1 MKSQTVSYRQLFS
14 IFLATMLMTLAS
26 CSVLKRPDPGSS
38 VNNQHGAAIQSQNA
52 ASNASSESE
61 LSTALSKM
69 KISKA
74 ARVVVSQHKANIIN
88 LYRTDTLLLVI
99 QNQYRDNKLAEKLV
113 DNNDTSSA
121 ISTLVRLFPI
131 DAYRILTYV
140 TENSLINEDTLLVI
154 AVENKLDPTIVL
166 EASATGME
174 NSVTPLIHSAGI
186 VIYGQDED
194 YTSEVRYRE
203 VGDNTWLPAL
213 KLAWEPI
220 YGALSGSIV
229 HLNADTE
236 YEVEIEITDY
246 NGYKEEYSFNFQT
259 RPNSPPIDSNKI
271 YYLSE
276 IYSGGQLDLEALNIQ
291 GSEDGYA
298 KIIGDGQVIEASSD
312 FLSAVNI
319 GSQSYIMLENLT
331 IKGGERYGIF
341 AKNTHNIW
349 IKGCDI
355 SKYGRIASVYKN
367 GKGYSSE
374 TSTVPIN
381 YDSGIYLEKTGI
393 SVIEECEIHDPNGK
407 ANHWGN
413 GHPNGPNAL
422 QIYAYHPDEAYR
434 GQMIVRNNRLYG
446 SATHRFNDVIEGR
459 KNFWRNGGF
468 VRDSAIYGNYLAY
481 ANDDLIEIDGGQRN
495 VLVYEN
501 EITQGYAGISI
512 APNRLGPSYVFHNY
526 IHDLGDERGK
536 EWTAIKA
543 GGLMSQPGG
552 KTYIIEN
559 HINTARNGIAAS
571 SVDGDSTFWI
581 EVINNVIINHN
592 FNNKVG
598 LEVYDS
604 QKYYASTF
612 TNNIMFNTQI
622 NAPNLDIATN
632 NLVEHPLTYDSEFI
646 STYLEAEELHFLP
659 IQSNNWVPNF
669 SRENKKSVTNSASS
683 NVMNLPAA
691 PLYTDEAEPSEFIV
705 IDESKLSKFS
715 SQTKYGSAEV
725 FSDTSLV
732 ITGNSWYKLPVQYDV
747 KPNTTLSFDIKVV
760 GDVEIAG
767 IALEINNT
775 QTESAIFR
783 LAGSQKYGNDVSHL
797 LTGDSF
803 TSVTL
808 EVGKYDFED
817 IKYLVF
823 ILDND
828 IDEAKNN
835 AEVYFENIR
844 FHTPVYQAPS
854 VVTHDEV
861 LIGIG
866 KSD

>member
-1 MKSQTVSYRQLFS
+1 MGTQQVDSKVYRFIILILLS
-14 IFLATMLMTLAS
+14 TFLLS
-26 CSVLKRPDPGSS
+26 CSTT
-38 VNNQHGAAIQSQNA
+38 
-52 ASNASSESE
+52 AS
-61 LSTALSKM
+61 
-69 KISKA
+69 KISKTS
-74 ARVVVSQHKANIIN
+74 VQPGE
-88 LYRTDTLLLVI
+88 VI
-99 QNQYRDNKLAEKLV
+99 QQYLMNNNMAETDLVTALKKIPNKNKARKLAT
-113 DNNDTSSA
+113 DNPHIISELYSA
-121 ISTLVRLFPI
+121 DILKVVIDGGLNTSTLATELKSLSDTDKAVDVLVLLFPI
-131 DAYRILTYV
+131 DAYRLLGYSK
-140 TENSLINEDTLLVI
+140 ENNVI
-154 AVENKLDPTIVL
+154 ESSTMLAIAAKNKLDPTIL
-166 EASATGME
+166 LAATASGLD
-174 NSVTPLIHSAGI
+174 NSITPLIHSAGI

-194 YTSEVRYRE
+194 STSDVRYRA
-203 VGDNTWLPAL
+203 VNSNTWLPAL
-213 KLAWEPI
+213 ELAWEPI

-229 HLNADTE
+229 HLQPETD
-236 YEVEIEITDY
+236 YEVEVLITDY
-246 NGYKEEYSFNFQT
+246 EGTTELYSFEFET
-259 RPNSPPIDSNKI
+259 RPNSPPIDPDKI

-291 GSEDGYA
+291 GSENGYA

-319 GSQSYIMLENLT
+319 GSQAYIMLENFT

-355 SKYGRIASVYKN
+355 SEYGRIATVYKN
-367 GKGYSSE
+367 NKGYSSE
-374 TSTVPIN
+374 ISNSPIN
-381 YDSGIYLEKTGI
+381 YDSGIYLEKTGV
-393 SVIEECEIHDPNGK
+393 SVIEDCEIHSPNHS
-407 ANHWGN
+407 ANHWGY

-422 QIYAYHPDEAYR
+422 QVYAYHPDEKYR
-434 GQMIVRNNRLYG
+434 GQMIVRNNRFYG
-446 SATHRFNDVIEGR
+446 TDTHRFNDVIEGR

-512 APNRLGPSYVFHNY
+512 APNRLGPSYVFHNH

-543 GGLMSQPGG
+543 GGLMTQPGG

-559 HINTARNGIAAS
+559 YINTARNGIAAS
-571 SVDGDSTFWI
+571 SVDGDSTFWV

-598 LEVYDS
+598 LGVYDS

-612 TNNIMFNTQI
+612 TNNIFFNTQI

-632 NLVEHPLTYDSEFI
+632 NLVEHPLTYDAAFI
-646 STYLEAEELHFLP
+646 STYMDDEGLYYLP
-659 IQSNNWVPNF
+659 IESSNWVPNF
-669 SRENKKSVTNSASS
+669 SRENENSLTSSTSSNVTNS
-683 NVMNLPAA
+683 PAA
-691 PLYTDEAEPSEFIV
+691 PSYTDISEPSEFIV

-715 SQTKYGSAEV
+715 SQTKYGSAEA

-747 KPNTTLSFDIKVV
+747 KPNTTLSFDIKVI

-797 LTGDSF
+797 ITGDSF

-808 EVGKYDFED
+808 EVGKYGFED

-844 FHTPVYQAPS
+844 FHTSVYQAPNI
-854 VVTHDEV
+854 VAHDQV